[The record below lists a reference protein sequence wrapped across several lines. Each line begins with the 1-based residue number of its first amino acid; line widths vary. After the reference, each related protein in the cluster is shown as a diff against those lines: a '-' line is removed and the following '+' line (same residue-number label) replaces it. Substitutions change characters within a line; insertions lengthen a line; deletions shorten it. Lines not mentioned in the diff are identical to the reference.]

1 MQNLLSLD
9 LHQSLWRRLLTL
21 CRFAP
26 SVKTTYAKQ
35 LGMDEGLPQNV
46 PMLSSRD
53 RIADTNILSM
63 LDLMEECNM
72 LPHIITRMWTFNILS
87 NTAATP
93 EQTHDLLNF
102 REIGQLEFEA
112 HVNYRILRTPS
123 ADAPRRRKRLQTF
136 TNTKA
141 TQKRLKQI
149 DRERKIQQTCM
160 KKQLVVLANGQQMP
174 PECEFT
180 FIPDQMNYL
189 QKVTRVK
196 QLIFET
202 RYKKVSVIVSNFQTS
217 WVPESVILEGMFL
230 IQTAPPP
237 GVTTFQQYTEM
248 LLKRLVLPHLR
259 AGTLEVHLV
268 FDDPDQAESP
278 KEIELQLREK
288 SASID
293 SDHTCITMQPLA
305 NAPKVWRSKLLN
317 CRICKRALCNFLS
330 NNMLIQSPKLLSGN
344 KAFITAGGF
353 DVE

>member
-1 MQNLLSLD
+1 MID
-9 LHQSLWRRLLTL
+9 
-21 CRFAP
+21 
-26 SVKTTYAKQ
+26 
-35 LGMDEGLPQNV
+35 
-46 PMLSSRD
+46 
-53 RIADTNILSM
+53 
-63 LDLMEECNM
+63 DLMEECNM
-72 LPHIITRMWTFNILS
+72 LPTSSQECGLHNIVS

-248 LLKRLVLPHLR
+248 LLKRFVLPHLR
-259 AGTLEVHLV
+259 AGTLEVHVV
-268 FDDPDQAESP
+268 FDDPDPSSH
-278 KEIELQLREK
+278 LRK
-288 SASID
+288 
-293 SDHTCITMQPLA
+293 
-305 NAPKVWRSKLLN
+305 
-317 CRICKRALCNFLS
+317 
-330 NNMLIQSPKLLSGN
+330 
-344 KAFITAGGF
+344 
-353 DVE
+353 